1 MTLDRPSP
9 ESVERA
15 DLQPERPDARVDE
28 PPTKSDAERDRDFAK
43 ARQLVQEHLDENP
56 RTWYGRSSSVEHEE
70 STPGEQVAEKP
81 GDARSDTVRDA
92 KPGPDR
98 WSDPDARQAWV
109 DEWTA
114 DPDNTKP
121 VTSTEPWAKYQREH
135 TGDREVKLR
144 TDNPDDTI
152 WADGISHDPETVVA
166 AEAKYVVNSDK
177 SMYEGKAPAKILDV
191 LLSDFDREMRRY
203 GNVVRHEDNPVGC
216 IRLITNTDAAAIFLG
231 DRARR
236 VVGEDVRV
244 DVEVRR

>member
-1 MTLDRPSP
+1 MTLDRPKP
-9 ESVERA
+9 EPVERPE
-15 DLQPERPDARVDE
+15 DQPEDPDARPDE
-28 PPTKSDAERDRDFAK
+28 LPERSDAERDQEFAK
-43 ARQLVQEHLDENP
+43 GLAVGPGASSREPQELVRPILFRRGCEQ
-56 RTWYGRSSSVEHEE
+56 
-70 STPGEQVAEKP
+70 TPGVQTDEKP
-81 GDARSDTVRDA
+81 DGVQTDTTRDA
-92 KPGPDR
+92 KPDHDR

-135 TGDREVKLR
+135 AGDREVKLR

-152 WADGISHDPETVVA
+152 WADGIAHDPETVVA

-203 GNVVRHEDNPVGC
+203 GNVVRHEDNPVGR
-216 IRLITNTDAAAIFLG
+216 IRLITNTDAAATFLG